1 MFLGF
6 KGADTNAM
14 KGDTSALTSLSVLD
28 FGLTT
33 SKQHDE
39 EVNTFFVFNV
49 GNAVVIQYYSIHRYA
64 RWYGH

>member
-6 KGADTNAM
+6 KGADTSVT
-14 KGDTSALTSLSVLD
+14 KGDNSALTSLSVLD

-39 EVNTFFVFNV
+39 EVNMFLVFNV
-49 GNAVVIQYYSIHRYA
+49 CNAVVVQY
-64 RWYGH
+64 